1 MKKRNYDE
9 LAVYCLEEEKRQILF
24 HEIRN
29 LFIKNATEVI
39 YFVINQRLYG
49 IVCLG
54 DCLRADNGYIKI
66 NTEFSHITNWDLMQA
81 KHMFLKS
88 SKINKI
94 PVVNEEHMLMGDYSR
109 WDDELTTKHF
119 ISDDMKAILLKNIKK
134 KSKVYMV
141 VRDNG
146 QGKEFK
152 SYSYGKLIQNI
163 NIYDVINYCSEDA
176 IFIFESEDERRAV
189 ECYYGEQNPNFA
201 TWIQLYI
208 NYIKRDIDGL
218 ELALSALRQEGLHI
232 CLLGNYHENAAL
244 QNACALAMS
253 KRLEEEKENPWS
265 AFLDDLYTE
274 SYGEKIASMQFV
286 HTNMNGLRILQDTET
301 EVLNVKE
308 GIRKTYYVPD
318 KYIGTIWF
326 FGPCLIVGAFAEDK
340 NTIESYLQK
349 RLVENGYAYR
359 VVNCGAWE
367 NVNRILMNFT
377 QFKKGDVIIVYTDTK
392 RYKDFPNISLE
403 DFYVQNNIPIK
414 WADGNLHHCN
424 HKVNELIADEV
435 FEKIAP
441 NLVLGKDMETQ
452 NSSAVYDIEAVKLK
466 LAVETYINIYFAG
479 FMKEK
484 NQKTGAI
491 VMNCNPFTKG
501 HRYLIERAAEQVD
514 LLIIFVVQ
522 EDKSI
527 FSFEE
532 RFEMVKEGVCDLSNV
547 KVVPSGNFILSHM
560 TFPEY
565 FGKVKT
571 DDLETD
577 IEYDLRLWGECIV
590 PSLGINYRYV
600 GEEKEDIV
608 TDTYNTVMKKIL
620 SEYGVKVVEFSRMQD
635 KGRNISASYVRE
647 LLGKHKF
654 EDAFSLVPAS
664 SRRIIEGQL

>member
-9 LAVYCLEEEKRQILF
+9 LAVYCLEEEKRQVLIQ
-24 HEIRN
+24 EVRN
-29 LFIKNATEVI
+29 LFIKKTTEVI
-39 YFVINQRLYG
+39 YFVLNQRLYG
-49 IVCLG
+49 IICLG
-54 DCLRADNGYIKI
+54 DCLRMDNGYIKI
-66 NTEFSHITNWDLMQA
+66 NTEFSQITNWDLMRA
-81 KHMFLKS
+81 KHMFMENC
-88 SKINKI
+88 KINKI

-119 ISDDMKAILLKNIKK
+119 ISDDMKAVLLMHIKK
-134 KSKVYMV
+134 KSRVYIV
-141 VRDNG
+141 VGDIG
-146 QGKEFK
+146 QGEGFK
-152 SYSYGKLIQNI
+152 SYSDGKSTQNI
-163 NIYDVINYCSEDA
+163 NIYDVKNYCSEDA
-176 IFIFESEDERRAV
+176 VFIFGSEDERRAA
-189 ECYYGEQNPNFA
+189 ECYYGRRNPNFA
-201 TWIQLYI
+201 TWPQLYR
-208 NYIKRDIDGL
+208 NYIKRDIDEL
-218 ELALSALRQEGLHI
+218 ELTLSALRQEGLYI

-244 QNACALAMS
+244 QNACAMAMS
-253 KRLEEEKENPWS
+253 KRLEEEENPWS

-318 KYIGTIWF
+318 QYVGTIWF
-326 FGPCLIVGAFAEDK
+326 FGACLIVGAFAEDK
-340 NTIESYLQK
+340 NTIESHLQK

-367 NVNRILMNFT
+367 NVNRVLMNFT

-392 RYKDFPNISLE
+392 RYKDFLNISLE
-403 DFYVQNNIPIK
+403 DFYVQKNIPMK
-414 WADGNLHHCN
+414 WADGHLHHCN
-424 HKVNELIADEV
+424 HKVNELIANEV
-435 FEKIAP
+435 FEKIVP
-441 NLVLGKDMETQ
+441 NLILCNDMETQ
-452 NSSAVYDIEAVKLK
+452 NSRVVYDIEAVKLK
-466 LAVETYINIYFAG
+466 LATETYINIYFAD
-479 FMKEK
+479 FMKERY
-484 NQKTGAI
+484 QKTGAI

-501 HRYLIERAAEQVD
+501 HLYLIERAAEQVD

-522 EDKSI
+522 EDKSL

-571 DDLETD
+571 DDLKTD

-590 PSLGINYRYV
+590 PSLGINYRFV

-608 TDTYNTVMKKIL
+608 TDTYNTAMKKIL
-620 SEYGVKVVEFSRMQD
+620 SEYNVKVVEFSRMQD

-647 LLGKHKF
+647 LLEKHKF
-654 EDAFSLVPAS
+654 EDAFSMIPES
-664 SRRIIEGQL
+664 SRKIIERQL